1 MAHSATIR
9 HWNDVDDRRNTL
21 QPMRAAIGQKLV
33 ILSFLLNMLTFLA
46 WQTNQQLEV
55 ATFLLIWSVVMS
67 CMGVWM
73 VGRGLQF
80 PIWGRI
86 VALICL
92 FIPPANLVILLSLSI
107 RTTSALRDA
116 GYDVGLFG
124 AR

>member
-1 MAHSATIR
+1 MGQATTVR
-9 HWNDVDDRRNTL
+9 RWSNVDDRRQSL

-33 ILSFLLNMLTFLA
+33 ILSFLLNMLTLWA
-46 WQTNQQLEV
+46 WQSHSQIDL
-55 ATFLLIWSVVMS
+55 ARFLLIWSLVMS

-86 VALICL
+86 VALVCL